1 MATVQPIQS
10 VNTKA
15 ETFALE
21 LAQMLADGQQ
31 KEASAKLKTFAADNK
46 LVFWEAAAIADIA
59 SAMFHGK
66 RWKKGA

>member
-1 MATVQPIQS
+1 MATIQALQT
-10 VNTKA
+10 VTTKA
-15 ETFALE
+15 EIFALE

-31 KEASAKLKTFAADNK
+31 KEAAAKLKTFAADNN
-46 LVFWEAAAIADIA
+46 LAFWESAAIADIA